1 MASEIREIRKPVEHE
16 MAEFEKRFKKAM
28 KSHVPLLN
36 RITDFI
42 TLRKGKQ
49 IRPLF
54 VLLSAKMFGPINDSG
69 YVAASLVE
77 LMHTAT
83 LIHDDVVDDAM
94 ERRGFFSVQALWK
107 KKAAVLIGDYLLA
120 RGLTMAIDNDEYR
133 LLKIVSEAVKE
144 MSEGELLQMEK
155 SRKLNLTEEEYFK
168 IIEQKTASLIAAS
181 CTAGAASAIDDEEIL
196 EKMHRFGMIAG
207 SAFQVRDDIFDYSN
221 HKIGK
226 PTGNDIRE
234 KKLTLPVIHVLNTI
248 DPTDKKKLLSEIR
261 NHGGKKKNIQN
272 IVNYVIEKGG
282 VRYAEQKMQD
292 LINQAEDILTSFP
305 DNESRHALE
314 RLLVFLSVRTT

>member
-1 MASEIREIRKPVEHE
+1 MASEIREIRKPVERE
-16 MAEFEKRFKKAM
+16 MAEFEKRFKSAM

-36 RITDFI
+36 RITSFI

-54 VLLSAKMFGPINDSG
+54 VLLSARMFGPITDQG

-120 RGLTMAIDNDEYR
+120 RGLTMAIDNEQYE

-181 CTAGAASAIDDEEIL
+181 CKAGVASATDDENLLAQIHQFGLLAGA
-196 EKMHRFGMIAG
+196 
-207 SAFQVRDDIFDYSN
+207 AFQVRDDIFDYSN
-221 HKIGK
+221 QKIGK

-234 KKLTLPVIHVLNTI
+234 KKLTLPVIYVLDNL
-248 DPTDKKKLLSEIR
+248 DKGDRKELLKKIR
-261 NHGGKKKNIQN
+261 SHQGDKQRIQK
-272 IVNYVIEKGG
+272 IVDFVVDKGG
-282 VRYAEQKMQD
+282 VKYAEKKMNE
-292 LINQAEDILTSFP
+292 LINQAVLLLESFP
-305 DNESRHALE
+305 VSESRTALE
-314 RLLVFLSVRTT
+314 KLLFFLSSRTS

>member
-1 MASEIREIRKPVEHE
+1 MSESIRLIRVPVEQE
-16 MAEFEKRFKKAM
+16 MKEFEQRFKAALR
-28 KSHVPLLN
+28 SHVPLLN
-36 RITDFI
+36 RITQFI

-54 VLLSAKMFGPINDSG
+54 VLLSAMMFGPVTDAG

-107 KKAAVLIGDYLLA
+107 KKAAVLIGDFLLA
-120 RGLTMAIDNDEYR
+120 KGLILAVDNDQFG
-133 LLKIVSEAVKE
+133 LLKIVSRAVKE

-155 SRKLNLTEEEYFK
+155 SRKLDLTEEQYFT

-181 CTAGAASAIDDEEIL
+181 CAAGAASGTEDPELLDRIHEFGIL
-196 EKMHRFGMIAG
+196 AG
-207 SAFQVRDDIFDYSN
+207 TAFQVRDDIFDYSN
-221 HKIGK
+221 ARIGK

-234 KKLTLPVIHVLNTI
+234 KKLTLPAIHVLSKVEKQE
-248 DPTDKKKLLSEIR
+248 KKKLLQAIR
-261 NHGGKKKNIQN
+261 THGGKRKKVKEI
-272 IVNYVIEKGG
+272 IDYVIDRGG
-282 VRYAEQKMQD
+282 VTYAEQKMNEIID
-292 LINQAEDILTSFP
+292 QAASLLLTFP
-305 DNESRHALE
+305 VSPSRDALE
-314 RLLVFLSVRTT
+314 RLLYFMSSRTV

>member
-1 MASEIREIRKPVEHE
+1 MPAEIKTIRKPVQQE
-16 MAEFEKRFKKAM
+16 MIEFEKRFKEAM
-28 KSHVPLLN
+28 RSNVPLLN
-36 RITDFI
+36 RITQFI

-54 VLLSAKMFGPINDSG
+54 VLLSAKMFGPVSDST

-120 RGLTMAIDNDEYR
+120 KGLILAVDNDQHQ
-133 LLKIVSEAVKE
+133 LLKIVSDAVKE

-155 SRKLNLTEEEYFK
+155 SRKLNLTEEEYFT

-181 CTAGAASAIDDEEIL
+181 CTAGVASATKDADMIQ
-196 EKMHRFGMIAG
+196 KMHEFGMIAG
-207 SAFQVRDDIFDYSN
+207 TAFQVRDDIFDYSSRR
-221 HKIGK
+221 IGK
-226 PTGNDIRE
+226 PTGIDIRE
-234 KKLTLPVIHVLNTI
+234 KKLTLPIIHVLEKSSASERKNLLKQVKNHRGEKQKIQKII
-248 DPTDKKKLLSEIR
+248 DYVVDNGGVSYAEEKMNDLISEADKLL
-261 NHGGKKKNIQN
+261 
-272 IVNYVIEKGG
+272 
-282 VRYAEQKMQD
+282 D
-292 LINQAEDILTSFP
+292 SFP
-305 DNESRHALE
+305 VSESQEALR
-314 RLLVFLSVRTT
+314 RLLYFLSNRST